1 MRMPG
6 IIVQD
11 DFGQYRTLDDELRH
25 ADGVCGARSYI
36 LDLMTAPSGIRPR
49 TSTRIST
56 PPPSR
61 ATTSMLVSATATH
74 A

>member
-1 MRMPG
+1 MRTPG

-36 LDLMTAPSGIRPR
+36 LDLMTAPALIRPR
-49 TSTRIST
+49 TRTRIST
-56 PPPSR
+56 APSSR
-61 ATTSMLVSATATH
+61 ANTSRAVSATATH
-74 A
+74 T

>member
-11 DFGQYRTLDDELRH
+11 DFGQYRMLDDELRH

-36 LDLMTAPSGIRPR
+36 LNLMTVRAPMRPR
-49 TSTRIST
+49 VRISAS
-56 PPPSR
+56 PSSR
-61 ATTSMLVSATATH
+61 ANTSRTRSATATH
-74 A
+74 P